1 MISLSFIRP
10 FPNLPLNFNY
20 TVLRRGKA
28 MANDLIRV
36 LDDLEAMELFFAYGL
51 DQILRLV
58 KTRIEE
64 IYATLEDGKRETAR
78 QLALTLLNEI
88 TTAREKLNNL

>member
-1 MISLSFIRP
+1 
-10 FPNLPLNFNY
+10 
-20 TVLRRGKA
+20 